1 MNSTTFRHVSSGASD
16 IRRLARGIDRARCQD
31 PRFEK
36 LAARAVV
43 RPIDYMRWAEFEAV
57 LRMLHLSPGQ
67 KVLDVAS
74 PQWFTLHLAAR
85 HPDVQFRYINIQES

>member
-1 MNSTTFRHVSSGASD
+1 
-16 IRRLARGIDRARCQD
+16 
-31 PRFEK
+31 
-36 LAARAVV
+36 
-43 RPIDYMRWAEFEAV
+43 MRWAEFEAV